1 MKISR
6 TILGMIFI
14 LSVTLAFS
22 NDFAQPD
29 LVSAQTEKKSDS
41 RRHSIG
47 STLFLLGNF
56 APGDPPN
63 FFQLNYGY
71 MLTPKDS
78 INIEAITWTYYEPLG
93 TYGSSNES
101 YPGKVRSYGIG
112 LGYQRFHWKN
122 LYSTI
127 QATSFLQ
134 QFYDIDNEKIQK
146 GFQLYLQL
154 RLGYRFE
161 FFKHRWFLEPSVAFN
176 YWPINTNFPTSFK
189 EIENGAPNFFLF
201 EPGLHFGYR
210 F

>member
-1 MKISR
+1 MKINR

-22 NDFAQPD
+22 NDFNQTD
-29 LVSAQTEKKSDS
+29 LVSAQTKKKSDS

-47 STLFLLGNF
+47 SSLFLLGNF
-56 APGDPPN
+56 APGDPPY

-71 MLTPKDS
+71 RLTPKDV
-78 INIEAITWTYYEPLG
+78 INVEAITWTYYEPLG
-93 TYGSSNES
+93 TYGSSDEL

-112 LGYQRFHWKN
+112 LGYQRFYWTN
-122 LYSTI
+122 FYSTV

-134 QFYDIDNEKIQK
+134 QFYNIDNKRMQM

-161 FFKHRWFLEPSVAFN
+161 FFKQRWFIEPSVSFN
-176 YWPINTNFPTSFK
+176 YWPINTNSPTSFK
-189 EIENGAPNFFLF
+189 EIEEGAPNYFLF
-201 EPGLHFGYR
+201 EPGLHFGYS